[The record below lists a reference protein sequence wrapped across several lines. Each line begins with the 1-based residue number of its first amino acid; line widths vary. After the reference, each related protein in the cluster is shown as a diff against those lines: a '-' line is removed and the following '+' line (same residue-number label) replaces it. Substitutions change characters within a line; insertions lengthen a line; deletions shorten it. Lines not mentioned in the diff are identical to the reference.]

1 MKSNYRP
8 KPEFLWNEKKQILD
22 TVTTNEK
29 LLYNSLIPYKHVK
42 FISEHPDEF
51 ITSSNNGDGT
61 HIATMTLQ
69 TLCKLMMST
78 DKQHKGGK

>member
-8 KPEFLWNEKKQILD
+8 KPEFIWNE
-22 TVTTNEK
+22 TVTNKK
-29 LLYNSLIPYKHVK
+29 LLHNSLMPYKHAK
-42 FISEHPDEF
+42 FISENPDEF

-69 TLCKLMMST
+69 AFCKLMMSIN
-78 DKQHKGGK
+78 DNQQKD

>member
-1 MKSNYRP
+1 MKSNYRS
-8 KPEFLWNEKKQILD
+8 KSEFLWNEQKQILD

-29 LLYNSLIPYKHVK
+29 LLYNSLMPYKHVK
-42 FISEHPDEF
+42 FISENPDKF

-69 TLCKLMMST
+69 ALCKMLMST
-78 DKQHKGGK
+78 DNQQKD

>member
-8 KPEFLWNEKKQILD
+8 KPEFLWDEASG
-22 TVTTNEK
+22 K
-29 LLYNSLIPYKHVK
+29 LLRKHAKYV
-42 FISEHPDEF
+42 SENPNEF

-69 TLCKLMMST
+69 TLCKLIST
-78 DKQHKGGK
+78 DNQQKEGND

>member
-1 MKSNYRP
+1 MKSNYRHKP
-8 KPEFLWNEKKQILD
+8 KFLWDEKKQALKTIS
-22 TVTTNEK
+22 NKK
-29 LLYNSLIPYKHVK
+29 LLNSNLMPYEHAK
-42 FISEHPDEF
+42 FISEYPDKF